1 VLYSVSKDV
10 TTSVSNVDVVVLLV
24 AVVVLKIDAV
34 FLLVSNAVVVLKN
47 VSNIVANVVD
57 VFLVVPN
64 TVSVDLPDTD
74 VVDLLVEMEV
84 SNVTYAVLKIETTV
98 V

>member
-1 VLYSVSKDV
+1 VLYSVSKAV

-34 FLLVSNAVVVLKN
+34 FLLVFVAIVVLKN
-47 VSNIVANVVD
+47 VSN
-57 VFLVVPN
+57 
-64 TVSVDLPDTD
+64 
-74 VVDLLVEMEV
+74 VVDLLVEIEV